1 MTVDPEASPRP
12 VERFHRLCEL
22 AVARLP
28 LGLDSIV
35 APTFLGF
42 VVLNS
47 CTFGVDL
54 LLLTMLHGSLGVA
67 LPIAV
72 TVAYACAFTLSY
84 FLNRVLNFRSH
95 SEVGPQFAAYVLV
108 VVVNYVAFI
117 LGVSSGLASVG
128 VEYHV
133 ARIVAGACE
142 AVYIYSAM
150 RWVVFRR

>member
-1 MTVDPEASPRP
+1 VESGASVRP
-12 VERFHRLCEL
+12 VERFHRLCEV

-28 LGLDSIV
+28 FGLDSIV

-47 CTFGVDL
+47 CTFGFDL
-54 LLLTMLHGSLGVA
+54 LLLTLLHGVLHVG

-84 FLNRVLNFRSH
+84 ILNRVLNFRSH
-95 SEVGPQFAAYVLV
+95 GAVGPQFAVYVVV
-108 VVVNYVAFI
+108 VVVNYLAFI
-117 LGVSSGLASVG
+117 LGVSSGLAAIG

-133 ARIVAGACE
+133 ARIAAGLCE
-142 AVYIYSAM
+142 AVFIYSAM
-150 RWVVFRR
+150 RWLVFRR